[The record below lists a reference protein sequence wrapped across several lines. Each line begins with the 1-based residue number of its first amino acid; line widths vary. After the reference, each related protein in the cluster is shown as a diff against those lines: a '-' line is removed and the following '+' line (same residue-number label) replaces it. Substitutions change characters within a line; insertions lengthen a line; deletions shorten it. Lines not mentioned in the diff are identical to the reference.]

1 MRDDPIVTFLLQ
13 KSTLTSTQLDTL
25 MAEQLSGGLNVKI
38 SSREK
43 KNVSKGAFVRTLRQG
58 QGNVESSVYS
68 LLLVAYLGLVSQD
81 KFDQFFKSQRI
92 LSKVKD
98 LEPDRENILK
108 LLNGIEEL
116 VEDFSRKGWR
126 KVIL

>member
-43 KNVSKGAFVRTLRQG
+43 RNVSKGAFVRTLRQG